1 MKRYRINGKF
11 ATFKDFV
18 KVNGLDAVN
27 YENLT
32 SKEKRIWNGL
42 ETYSNR
48 IKLESGQFVNKTTL
62 SILRR
67 DKDIKDFA
75 AKNNKTIDQYIRE
88 NIDTITRFKN
98 QVFSIYK
105 NNKNVEKFI
114 QESNGK
120 FSYFGKEIDKTELI
134 LTLQQNYREA
144 LRESRHIGIYKFEI
158 KENGRNI
165 NLIEEEYKG
174 SDPKPKKKKNNVN
187 K

>member
-75 AKNNKTIDQYIRE
+75 AKNNKTVDQYIRE

-98 QVFSIYK
+98 QTFTLTK
-105 NNKNVEKFI
+105 NQNTVEKFI
-114 QESNGK
+114 QDSNGK
-120 FSYFGKEIDKTELI
+120 FLLNGEPIDKNELI
-134 LTLQQNYREA
+134 KKLQNKRRYQLAKKNKF
-144 LRESRHIGIYKFEI
+144 INIYKFEI
-158 KENGRNI
+158 KDNGRTI
-165 NLIEEEYKG
+165 NLTEIENLGSGEEE
-174 SDPKPKKKKNNVN
+174 DQLKPEEL
-187 K
+187 